1 MDIGNP
7 VKRICL
13 CDAARKVQTHGAGK
27 GQEVLQWTPV
37 PFKVNEKF
45 LIDIQS
51 DSLLLLK
58 LTKGSSC

>member
-1 MDIGNP
+1 M
-7 VKRICL
+7 L
-13 CDAARKVQTHGAGK
+13 LRKVQTHGAGK

-45 LIDIQS
+45 LIDTQS
-51 DSLLLLK
+51 DILLLLK